1 MSDEHEHKEITL
13 ETLSTPPLQIK
24 PAPLARRIEAGVIDS
39 LVLGFAWLIFSLA
52 SGKSLMHFPALPD
65 YSTLALLA
73 LLGFIYYF
81 VLEGLFAVTIGK
93 SLLGLIVLENDGDI
107 CSFRASFKRN
117 LLRFV
122 DWLPFLYIVGTIAV
136 VMSTARQRIGDR
148 FAGTIVTKVPE
159 KDPNPPPAPFLFH

>member
-1 MSDEHEHKEITL
+1 MSDEHEHKEIIL
-13 ETLSTPPLQIK
+13 ETLWTPPLQIK
-24 PAPLARRIEAGVIDS
+24 PAPLARRIEAVVIDG

-52 SGKSLMHFPALPD
+52 SGKSLMHFPGLPD
-65 YSTLALLA
+65 YSALALLA

-93 SLLGLIVLENDGDI
+93 SLLGLIVLEKAGDI

-136 VMSTARQRIGDR
+136 VMSTDRQRIGDR